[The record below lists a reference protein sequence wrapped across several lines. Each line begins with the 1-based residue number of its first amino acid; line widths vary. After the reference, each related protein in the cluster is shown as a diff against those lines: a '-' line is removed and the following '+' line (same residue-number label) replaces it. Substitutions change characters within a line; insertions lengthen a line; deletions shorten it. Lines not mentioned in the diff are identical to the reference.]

1 MAAHARISKYQDRC
15 RRCDRPV
22 SVCGR
27 LTWVGQCMN
36 CAEGRMVQNLQELR
50 DHEGQAF
57 ERWRSALVRSLQAL

>member
-1 MAAHARISKYQDRC
+1 
-15 RRCDRPV
+15 
-22 SVCGR
+22 
-27 LTWVGQCMN
+27 MN